1 MELDDSAL
9 SEQDAPRNPH
19 GVFPLPHPHPMALG
33 RGTQGVGGQ
42 RVGKPGRGGTGSG
55 GCSGAVGRG
64 VAVVMTTR

>member
-9 SEQDAPRNPH
+9 SEQDPPRNPH

-42 RVGKPGRGGTGSG
+42 
-55 GCSGAVGRG
+55 SGANQAG
-64 VAVVMTTR
+64 VAQVQAAAAGPWGGGWPW